1 MVDVLLSAPLP
12 LTPGR
17 TYTASYLASSGHY
30 AIDRGAFAAAR
41 TKRPLR
47 FPADAGV
54 YQYGGG
60 FPTSSWGAS
69 SYYVSPLVALD
80 V

>member
-1 MVDVLLSAPLP
+1 VRPIPS
-12 LTPGR
+12 T
-17 TYTASYLASSGHY
+17 TAY

-41 TKRPLR
+41 TKGPLR

-60 FPTSSWGAS
+60 FPTSSWGPS

-80 V
+80 A